1 MCLEATTRKKIV
13 PPIYLDYQAST
24 PLLPAVKSSMS
35 NILDSFVGNPHSQG
49 HLHGR
54 EANLA
59 VETARD
65 KIASLIGS
73 EAENV
78 IFTSGATESNNFL
91 IRQGASLNGD
101 RKTILV
107 SSIEHKCVL
116 ETAYRLTENGFKV
129 IEVKTNQFGN
139 IDTAHYE
146 ATLSEDVAL
155 VSIMSAN
162 NEIGTI
168 TNLSPLIDA
177 AHNMGALFHTDA
189 AQFISHADFQTND
202 LDADFI
208 SFSSHK
214 MYGPIGIGAAYI
226 APHLFEELSPLIV
239 GGGQQD
245 GKRSGTLSPLLC
257 AGFGEAANQYL
268 NNGHEMRERT
278 KALRDHFYNNLKN
291 TLGSSINLVG
301 PDLKTRHVGNL
312 NIKFDQSASTLL
324 GRIAPVLSA
333 SNGSACSSGQI
344 QASHVLRS
352 IGLSNDEAERCVRFS
367 FGIGLTTENLDRAVA
382 SIVSTLKI

>member
-24 PLLPAVKSSMS
+24 PLLPAVKSRMS

-59 VETARD
+59 VETARE
-65 KIASLIGS
+65 KIATLIGS

-116 ETAYRLTENGFKV
+116 ETAYNLTENGFKV
-129 IEVKTNQFGN
+129 IEVKTDQFGN
-139 IDTAHYE
+139 IDTEHFGSSI
-146 ATLSEDVAL
+146 SEDVAL

-168 TNLSPLIDA
+168 TNMSPLIDA
-177 AHNMGALFHTDA
+177 AHKVGALFHTDA
-189 AQFISHADFQTND
+189 AQFISHADLHAND

-214 MYGPIGIGAAYI
+214 MYGPIGALAA
-226 APHLFEELSPLIV
+226 LMCRFWRSRQSVFE
-239 GGGQQD
+239 Q
-245 GKRSGTLSPLLC
+245 RRRN
-257 AGFGEAANQYL
+257 A
-268 NNGHEMRERT
+268 RE
-278 KALRDHFYNNLKN
+278 N
-291 TLGSSINLVG
+291 
-301 PDLKTRHVGNL
+301 
-312 NIKFDQSASTLL
+312 
-324 GRIAPVLSA
+324 
-333 SNGSACSSGQI
+333 
-344 QASHVLRS
+344 
-352 IGLSNDEAERCVRFS
+352 
-367 FGIGLTTENLDRAVA
+367 
-382 SIVSTLKI
+382 

>member
-1 MCLEATTRKKIV
+1 M

-24 PLLPAVKSSMS
+24 PLLPAVKSRMS
-35 NILDSFVGNPHSQG
+35 NILDSLAGNPHSQG

-65 KIASLIGS
+65 KFAKLIGS

-116 ETAYRLTENGFKV
+116 ETAYSLTNNGFKV
-129 IEVKTNQFGN
+129 IEIKTDQFGN
-139 IDTAHYE
+139 IDTEHYE
-146 ATLSEDVAL
+146 TALNEDVAL

-168 TNLSPLIDA
+168 ISLNPLIDA
-177 AHNMGALFHTDA
+177 AHKVGALFHTDA
-189 AQFISHADFQTND
+189 AQFISHSDLHTND

-226 APHLFEELSPLIV
+226 APHLFEELIPLIV

-268 NNGHEMRERT
+268 KNGDEMRERT
-278 KALRDHFYNNLKN
+278 KALRDYFYNGLKN
-291 TLGSSINLVG
+291 TLSSNINLVG
-301 PDLKTRHVGNL
+301 PDLKMRHIGNL
-312 NIKFDQSASTLL
+312 NIKFDQPASTLL
-324 GRIAPVLSA
+324 GRIAPALSA

-352 IGLSNDEAERCVRFS
+352 IGLSDDEAENCVRFS
-367 FGIGLTTENLDRAVA
+367 FGIGLSIENLDQAVSA
-382 SIVSTLKI
+382 ICSILKT

>member
-1 MCLEATTRKKIV
+1 
-13 PPIYLDYQAST
+13 
-24 PLLPAVKSSMS
+24 MS
-35 NILDSFVGNPHSQG
+35 NILDSLAGNPHSQG

-65 KIASLIGS
+65 KIATLIGS

-78 IFTSGATESNNFL
+78 VFTSGATESNNFL
-91 IRQGASLNGD
+91 IRQGVALKKC
-101 RKTILV
+101 RRTILV

-116 ETAYRLTENGFKV
+116 ETAYSLSENGFKV
-129 IEVKTNQFGN
+129 IEIKTDQFGN
-139 IDTAHYE
+139 IDTAHY
-146 ATLSEDVAL
+146 AAALSEDVAL

-168 TNLSPLIDA
+168 TNMSPLIDA
-177 AHNMGALFHTDA
+177 AHKVGSLFHTDA
-189 AQFISHADFQTND
+189 AQFISHADLQTND

-268 NNGHEMRERT
+268 NNGDEMREKT
-278 KALRDHFYNNLKN
+278 KALRDHFYSGLKN
-291 TLGSSINLVG
+291 TLGDSINLVG
-301 PDLKTRHVGNL
+301 SDLKTRHVGNL
-312 NIKFDQSASTLL
+312 NIKFTQPASTLL
-324 GRIAPVLSA
+324 GRIAPVVSA
-333 SNGSACSSGQI
+333 SYGSACSSGQM
-344 QASHVLRS
+344 QTSHVLRA
-352 IGLSNDEAERCVRFS
+352 IGLSANQAEKCVRFS
-367 FGIGLTTENLDRAVA
+367 FGLGLTTEKLDQAVA
-382 SIVSTLKI
+382 SIGSTLKT